1 MDPPDLAPLFTALQD
16 DQYRVWWQAERT
28 LLGLSDP
35 AAVPSLLAGLAIPGC
50 RVRAVVA
57 RMLGALGDRRAVEPL
72 IALLKTGECGDV
84 RFNVRAEAAKALGQ
98 LGDARAVEPLMASL
112 ADDDGATRTSA
123 LEALGRL
130 GDQRAVEPL
139 LAATRTWQYPSGAT
153 ILGNLGDQRAVEP
166 LLAELEPLR
175 RAPTVSGSAPA
186 DPAARW
192 LAIYRYYVIRA
203 LGKLGDPRAVSLLE
217 WIRAHEH
224 EPVLKG
230 KSLGDMATVALR
242 RIAER
247 TAQEAGG
254 ELPLVGLPQDPA

>member
-139 LAATRTWQYPSGAT
+139 LA
-153 ILGNLGDQRAVEP
+153 
-166 LLAELEPLR
+166 ELEPLR